1 MEAVKLCLLMT
12 CLTVASLAS
21 IARGSDA
28 ADGYLLGE
36 GDTLTIQVF
45 DENELSGSF
54 TVGEDGNIDYPLLG
68 RVEVQGQTVATLDAT
83 LTASLGARFVR
94 DPQIQVAVKVYGSQP
109 VQVLGS
115 VKQPGSV
122 HLTGKMT
129 VLDVIGEAG
138 GVTGSGVAEV
148 RVQFHDETK
157 SSVTISVD
165 EMMRDSSR
173 NLRLSSG
180 DVVQV
185 SEGMVVYVSGEVNK
199 PGAVPF
205 TEGITITQA
214 LSRSGGTK
222 RTARTREVYILRG
235 EQRININLKK
245 ILKGKAAD
253 VALRPDDQ
261 IVLQEAVF

>member
-1 MEAVKLCLLMT
+1 MRLSKWITGLIVGVVSVGAHASEA
-12 CLTVASLAS
+12 
-21 IARGSDA
+21 G
-28 ADGYLLGE
+28 DGYLLGE
-36 GDTLTIQVF
+36 GDTLDIQVF

-54 TVGEDGNIDYPLLG
+54 TVGEDGSIDYPLIG
-68 RVEVQGQTVATLDAT
+68 RVDVQGETVVSLDEKI
-83 LTASLGARFVR
+83 TASLGARFLR
-94 DPQIQVAVKVYGSQP
+94 DPQIQVSVKVYGSQP

-115 VKQPGSV
+115 VKDPGSV
-122 HLTGKMT
+122 HLKGKMT

-148 RVQFHDETK
+148 RVQFQDESK
-157 SSVTISVD
+157 PPVVVSLDDVL
-165 EMMRDSSR
+165 RDSAR
-173 NLRLSSG
+173 NIRLASG
-180 DVVQV
+180 DVVHV

-222 RTARTREVYILRG
+222 STARTREAYILRG
-235 EQRININLKK
+235 EQRIDINLKK
-245 ILKGKAAD
+245 ILRGKAAD
-253 VALRPDDQ
+253 VSLRPDDQ

>member
-1 MEAVKLCLLMT
+1 MKLPFLLT
-12 CLTVASLAS
+12 CLFSVVLFPVAHAE
-21 IARGSDA
+21 GS

-45 DENELSGSF
+45 DENELSGPF
-54 TVGEDGNIDYPLLG
+54 IVGEDGSIDYPLLG
-68 RVEVQGQTVATLDAT
+68 RVDVEGHTVASLDEK
-83 LTASLGARFVR
+83 LTTSLAARFLK
-94 DPQIQVAVKVYGSQP
+94 DPQIQVSVKVYGSQP

-115 VKQPGSV
+115 VKEPGSV
-122 HLTGKMT
+122 HLKGKMT

-138 GVTGSGVAEV
+138 GVTGSGGAEV
-148 RVQFHDETK
+148 RVQFDDEDK
-157 SSVTISVD
+157 APVTISLD
-165 EMMRDSSR
+165 ELLRNSAK

-180 DVVQV
+180 DVVHV

-205 TEGITITQA
+205 SQGITVTQA

-222 RTARTREVYILRG
+222 RTARTREAYILRG

-245 ILKGKAAD
+245 ILRGKAAD
-253 VALRPDDQ
+253 VMLRPDDQ

>member
-1 MEAVKLCLLMT
+1 MT
-12 CLTVASLAS
+12 CLVVAAS
-21 IARGSDA
+21 ASNAHGAEDS
-28 ADGYLLGE
+28 DGYLLGE
-36 GDTLTIQVF
+36 GDILNIQVF

-68 RVEVQGQTVATLDAT
+68 RVEVQGQTVAMLDET
-83 LTASLGARFVR
+83 LTSSLGARYVR

-148 RVQFHDETK
+148 RVQFQDETK
-157 SSVTISVD
+157 GAVTISVD
-165 EMMRDSSR
+165 EMLKDSSQ

-180 DVVQV
+180 DVVHV

-199 PGAVPF
+199 PGAVPY

-222 RTARTREVYILRG
+222 RTARTREAYILRG

>member
-1 MEAVKLCLLMT
+1 MKLSLAMT
-12 CLTVASLAS
+12 CMVLAVAAP
-21 IARGSDA
+21 AAQGSEE

-36 GDTLTIQVF
+36 GDILSIQVF

-68 RVEVQGQTVATLDAT
+68 RVEVQGQTVSMLDEA
-83 LTASLGARFVR
+83 LTASLGARYVR

-148 RVQFHDETK
+148 RVQFQDETK
-157 SSVTISVD
+157 GSVTISVD
-165 EMMRDSSR
+165 EMLKDSSR
-173 NLRLSSG
+173 NLRLSAG
-180 DVVQV
+180 DVVHV

-205 TEGITITQA
+205 TEGITISQA

-222 RTARTREVYILRG
+222 RTARTREAYILRG